1 MTKLDTIIRGGRVAT
16 ASDTVACD
24 VGIRAGRIV
33 ALGEDLGAADE
44 VIDARGRLVLPGGID
59 SHVHFAQPSG
69 LGIVMADDFDSGT
82 RAAAFGGNTLVMP
95 FCMQQKG
102 QSLREAVKAYHAK
115 ADGRC
120 HVDVSFHLVISD
132 PTPNVLGQELP
143 ALVEDGYTSFK
154 VFMTYADLMLT
165 DIQLLEVFSTARQTG
180 ALVMVHAENYDAIRF
195 LTEQLERAGKTAPRF
210 HATSRPIP
218 VEREAT
224 HRAIS
229 LAELVDVPIMIVH
242 VSNGEAMEQIRWA
255 QQRGLKVYGETCPQ
269 YLVLT
274 EKDLD
279 GLNMEGAK
287 YVCSPPPRD
296 EASQRACWLGLETG
310 VFQVFSSDHCPFRYD
325 DEAGKMHPK
334 GRTSFRWVP
343 NGIPGVETRLPILF
357 SEGVVKGRI
366 TLEPVRRAQRHQPRQ
381 DVRPAPQEGHH
392 RHRRRRRHRHL
403 GPGAAGEDHPGD
415 PAPRPRLHAVRGDGG
430 DGVAGDHHRAG
441 ADGGARRD
449 AGGGGVR
456 GGACGAGA
464 VGVCGGG
471 GAVGANWLGARRP
484 MLPCL
489 RPSPAGAQP
498 P

>member
-1 MTKLDTIIRGGRVAT
+1 MRKLDTVIRGGRVAN
-16 ASDTVACD
+16 ASETVVCD
-24 VGIRAGRIV
+24 VGIRGGKIV

-44 VIDARGRLVLPGGID
+44 MIDARGRLVLPGGID
-59 SHVHFAQPSG
+59 SHVHLAQPSG
-69 LGIVMADDFDSGT
+69 PGIVMADDFESGT

-95 FCMQQKG
+95 FCMQEKG
-102 QSLREAVKAYHAK
+102 QSLRQAVKDYHAK
-115 ADGRC
+115 AEGHC

-143 ALVEDGYTSFK
+143 ALVGDGYTSFK
-154 VFMTYADLMLT
+154 VFMTYQDLALS
-165 DIQLLEVFSTARQTG
+165 DIQLLEVFSTARETG

-195 LTEQLERAGKTAPRF
+195 LTERLERAGKTAPKF

-242 VSNGEAMEQIRWA
+242 VSNGQSMEQIRWA
-255 QQRGLKVYGETCPQ
+255 QQRGLKVFGETCPQ

-296 EASQRACWLGLETG
+296 EASQKACWLGLQTG
-310 VFQVFSSDHCPFRYD
+310 VFQVYSSDHCPFRYD
-325 DEAGKMHPK
+325 DPAGKLTPK

-366 TLEPVRRAQRHQPRQ
+366 SLERFVALTATNHARMYGLHPRK
-381 DVRPAPQEGHH
+381 GTI
-392 RHRRRRRHRHL
+392 
-403 GPGAAGEDHPGD
+403 
-415 PAPRPRLHAVRGDGG
+415 
-430 DGVAGDHHRAG
+430 
-441 ADGGARRD
+441 
-449 AGGGGVR
+449 
-456 GGACGAGA
+456 
-464 VGVCGGG
+464 
-471 GAVGANWLGARRP
+471 AVGADADIAIWDPERKVTISQSLLHHGSDYTPYEGLEVTGWPVTTIVRGETIVRDGTLAGDRRAGEYIARQR
-484 MLPCL
+484 
-489 RPSPAGAQP
+489 SSFVVPASAV
-498 P
+498 

>member
-1 MTKLDTIIRGGRVAT
+1 MRTLDTIVRGGRVVT

-24 VGIRAGRIV
+24 VGIRDGKIV
-33 ALGEDLGAADE
+33 ALGDDLGAADA

-59 SHVHFAQPSG
+59 SHVHISQPSG
-69 LGIVMADDFDSGT
+69 PGIVMADDFASAT
-82 RAAAFGGNTLVMP
+82 SAAAFGGNTLVMP

-102 QSLREAVKAYHAK
+102 QSLRQAVKDYHAL
-115 ADGRC
+115 AEGNC
-120 HVDVSFHLVISD
+120 HLDVSFHLIISD
-132 PTPNVLGQELP
+132 PTPQVLGQELP
-143 ALVEDGYTSFK
+143 ALVGDGYTSFK
-154 VFMTYADLMLT
+154 VFMTYQDLALS
-165 DIQLLEVFSTARQTG
+165 DIQLLEVFSTARETG

-195 LTEQLERAGKTAPRF
+195 LTERLEQAGHTAPKF

-229 LAELVDVPIMIVH
+229 LAELIDVPIMIVH

-255 QQRGLKVYGETCPQ
+255 QARGLKVFGETCPQ

-274 EKDLD
+274 EKDME

-296 EASQRACWLGLETG
+296 EASQKACWLGLQTG

-325 DEAGKMHPK
+325 DPQGKLLPK

-366 TLEPVRRAQRHQPRQ
+366 SLNEFVALSATNHAKMYGLHPRK
-381 DVRPAPQEGHH
+381 GTI
-392 RHRRRRRHRHL
+392 
-403 GPGAAGEDHPGD
+403 
-415 PAPRPRLHAVRGDGG
+415 
-430 DGVAGDHHRAG
+430 
-441 ADGGARRD
+441 
-449 AGGGGVR
+449 
-456 GGACGAGA
+456 
-464 VGVCGGG
+464 
-471 GAVGANWLGARRP
+471 AVGADADLAIWDLDQEWQVSADALFSRHPWTPLEGRRIRGSVETTIRRGELVYRAGEVRGEPGSGMFLSGARSAERVA
-484 MLPCL
+484 LV
-489 RPSPAGAQP
+489 
-498 P
+498 